1 MVKLIRT
8 KSTNPDFRH
17 LIQLLD
23 KDLWLRNGEGQ
34 AVYAIYNKIDY
45 LETVV
50 IAYVDD
56 SPVGCGCFKIVDTH
70 TVELKRMFVRA
81 DHRGKGIA
89 FKIVDELERWAGELT
104 YTHVV
109 LETGKEQVEAIHLY
123 KKVGYQVIENY
134 GPYVGMA
141 NSICMRKGI

>member
-34 AVYAIYNKIDY
+34 AVYDVHNKIDY

-50 IAYVDD
+50 IAYVNDD
-56 SPVGCGCFKIVDTH
+56 PVGCGCFKIVDKH
-70 TVELKRMFVRA
+70 TVELKRMFVRG

-89 FKIVDELERWAGELT
+89 SKILNELEQWARELT
-104 YTHVV
+104 YTHVI